1 MATKSWVLD
10 LDDGSHTVEL
20 DHGPF
25 SGKRTIRV
33 DGRVVHEST
42 NFLDFGSKHS
52 FEVGGADLQ
61 CPDSVGWVW
70 LPVRTSQERRRAD
83 LRENGPRAAFV
94 GYLAARRRLDNCVG
108 GPHRHGLAHP
118 NLASQ
123 DAQQGLGDGE
133 LD

>member
-52 FEVGGADLQ
+52 FEVGGQ
-61 CPDSVGWVW
+61 TFSVQIRAGGFGFRYELLKSGDAPTYERMARELRSWAIW
-70 LPVRTSQERRRAD
+70 LLAGGLITV
-83 LRENGPRAAFV
+83 
-94 GYLAARRRLDNCVG
+94 LAAQAASLD
-108 GPHRHGLAHP
+108 PAWGLVMA
-118 NLASQ
+118 
-123 DAQQGLGDGE
+123 
-133 LD
+133 